1 MKNTDWKSI
10 GIMAGISLGV
20 FVIGTI
26 LTKKVIDPAMEKAK
40 AKKLAESSETKKQFH
55 GGAT

>member
-20 FVIGTI
+20 FVVGTI
-26 LTKKVIDPAMEKAK
+26 LNKKVVEPALEKAK
-40 AKKLAESSETKKQFH
+40 AKKLAASSEEKK
-55 GGAT
+55 

>member
-10 GIMAGISLGV
+10 GIMAGVSLGV

-40 AKKLAESSETKKQFH
+40 AKKLTESKETKK
-55 GGAT
+55 

>member
-10 GIMAGISLGV
+10 GIMAGVSLGVSLGV

-40 AKKLAESSETKKQFH
+40 AKKLAESSETK
-55 GGAT
+55 